1 MHRDRETRQRDREAE
16 GQIME
21 VVRRVAWVDGHWRNC
36 EARDAFPSST
46 RRLRGSEAWK
56 PRSWN
61 RDARDAF
68 PSSTRRPGGSEAWK
82 LRPWNREAR
91 DAFPSSTRRLRGSEA
106 WKQMLCRLKR
116 ALGSCI
122 LASLLMNLQNLQLE
136 PQNTPT
142 WLQKAPSKASN
153 PCVQARRMGR
163 SLFSRGWK
171 GFQIGWLRGGWGFG
185 SWTYMGPT

>member
-1 MHRDRETRQRDREAE
+1 MEREQRDGHIMHRDRETRQRDREAE

-36 EARDAFPSST
+36 
-46 RRLRGSEAWK
+46 
-56 PRSWN
+56 
-61 RDARDAF
+61 
-68 PSSTRRPGGSEAWK
+68 
-82 LRPWNREAR
+82 EAR

-153 PCVQARRMGR
+153 PCVQPRRMGR

>member
-1 MHRDRETRQRDREAE
+1 MCIRDRTNPKLQRQTIEHHILLHTTGVEHRGGKEKREPKRILKEMEREQRDGHIMHRDRETRQRDREAE

-82 LRPWNREAR
+82 LRPW
-91 DAFPSSTRRLRGSEA
+91 
-106 WKQMLCRLKR
+106 
-116 ALGSCI
+116 
-122 LASLLMNLQNLQLE
+122 LQVN
-136 PQNTPT
+136 
-142 WLQKAPSKASN
+142 
-153 PCVQARRMGR
+153 
-163 SLFSRGWK
+163 
-171 GFQIGWLRGGWGFG
+171 
-185 SWTYMGPT
+185 

>member
-1 MHRDRETRQRDREAE
+1 MEREQRDGHIMHRDRETRQRDREAE

-61 RDARDAF
+61 RD
-68 PSSTRRPGGSEAWK
+68 
-82 LRPWNREAR
+82 AR

-163 SLFSRGWK
+163 SFFNIVW
-171 GFQIGWLRGGWGFG
+171 
-185 SWTYMGPT
+185 